1 MESARP
7 PRGGP
12 RRHSDRYI
20 IIVEERK
27 HMPNMKKRKGSVFIE
42 YALLIGAVTLIAI
55 LAFSVLGH
63 KTNDIV
69 ATGAALLPGAHA
81 EDDLTFVS
89 GSLVEFTSNNGDAE
103 IDTSNIGNADSNRLG
118 DSIGVNLNGIVK

>member
-1 MESARP
+1 MATS
-7 PRGGP
+7 
-12 RRHSDRYI
+12 
-20 IIVEERK
+20 
-27 HMPNMKKRKGSVFIE
+27 KKRKGSVFIE

-81 EDDLTFVS
+81 TDDVTFVS
-89 GSLVEFTSNNGDAE
+89 GSLVEFTNTNGDAA
-103 IDTSNIGNADSNRLG
+103 ISTANIGNANSLRLG
-118 DSIGVNLNGIVK
+118 NNIGVDLNGIIK